1 MNTIEGA
8 IVLSAMTVV
17 VAGSVAGFVTLAEAS
32 TAQALARDAARAGAL
47 GEDAA
52 GYVSAR
58 DSEASVQVKREKIG
72 EIPVMTVS
80 VTKSAPLILVTKEA
94 AVITEPTGDE

>member
-1 MNTIEGA
+1 MNTVEGA

-52 GYVSAR
+52 AYVSAR
-58 DSEASVQVKREKIG
+58 DAGASVQVKQDKIG

-80 VTKSAPLILVTKEA
+80 VTKAAPLTSVTKEA
-94 AVITEPTGDE
+94 AVIAEPTGNE